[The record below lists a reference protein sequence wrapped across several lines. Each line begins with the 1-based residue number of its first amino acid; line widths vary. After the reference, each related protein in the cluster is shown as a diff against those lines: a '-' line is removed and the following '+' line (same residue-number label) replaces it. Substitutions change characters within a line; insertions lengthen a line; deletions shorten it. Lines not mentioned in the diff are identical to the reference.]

1 MTDVYVDAPL
11 ASAPDARGHIA
22 NLIDAGQR
30 VTFVGGDAGSVA
42 PFPDVSRQ
50 DSLPDEPE
58 RGSWFIT
65 AEPAR
70 CAERPAGVRTL
81 LIGPRV
87 GRSPVQGPRCDT
99 EARDL
104 AAAVLEILA
113 HDAMGS

>member
-30 VTFVGGDAGSVA
+30 VTFVGAVGGPAA
-42 PFPDVSRQ
+42 TFPDVSQ
-50 DSLPDEPE
+50 LDSLPAEPQ
-58 RGSWFIT
+58 RGSWFVT

-70 CAERPAGVRTL
+70 CADRPAGVRTL
-81 LIGPRV
+81 LIGPRT
-87 GRSPVQGPRCDT
+87 GRSPVLGPRCDT

-113 HDAMGS
+113 HDAMGG

>member
-1 MTDVYVDAPL
+1 MTDVYLDGAL
-11 ASAPDARGHIA
+11 ASAPDARGHVA

-30 VTFVGGDAGSVA
+30 VTFVGADPGSVA
-42 PFPDVSRQ
+42 TFPDVTRL
-50 DSLPDEPE
+50 DSLPAEPE
-58 RGSWFIT
+58 RGSWFVT

-81 LIGPRV
+81 LIGPRA

-113 HDAMGS
+113 HDAMGR